1 MKTLTR
7 TFSRTLSRTFPR
19 VPYWL
24 MAGSMTAMALAPA
37 AQASETSRLSV
48 NAKAHI
54 EVVPDRATLNAR
66 LWEETPA
73 IERLAEEEDAAL
85 SEARARLETRAS
97 ELITTLESQGIERD
111 AISAGSLNI
120 YPRQIHNRNEDGN
133 GETLKRTR
141 LERPIEVQLD
151 DIEQV
156 SAILDALISAGV
168 NQLDGVEF
176 DLKDRDAV
184 TDEALIKALEKA
196 RHKADL
202 MANTLDAELGKV
214 HHIQETQS
222 PMYQPRMMAVSAELN
237 DAAGSTA
244 PQAEYRPGTIRIDA
258 EVSVEWLLK
267 D

>member
-7 TFSRTLSRTFPR
+7 TLVRKFPPI
-19 VPYWL
+19 PYWL
-24 MAGSMTAMALAPA
+24 IASSMAAMALAPTTH
-37 AQASETSRLSV
+37 ASESPRLSV
-48 NAKAHI
+48 DAKAHI
-54 EVVPDRATLNAR
+54 DVVPDRATLNAR
-66 LWEETPA
+66 LWEDTPA
-73 IERLAEEEDAAL
+73 IERLAEEENAAL
-85 SEARARLETRAS
+85 GEARAKLETRAS
-97 ELITTLESQGIERD
+97 KLITTLESQGIERD

-120 YPRQIHNRNEDGN
+120 YPRQIHNRNEGN
-133 GETLKRTR
+133 SDKTLKRTR
-141 LERPIEVQLD
+141 LERPFKVQLD

-156 SAILDALISAGV
+156 SAILDTLISAGV

-184 TDEALIKALEKA
+184 TDEALVKALEKA

-202 MANTLDAELGKV
+202 MASTLGAELGKV

-237 DAAGSTA
+237 DAAGSKA

>member
-1 MKTLTR
+1 MRALTR
-7 TFSRTLSRTFPR
+7 RLASTLPR

-24 MAGSMTAMALAPA
+24 MVGSMAAMALTPA
-37 AQASETSRLSV
+37 AQANETSRLNV
-48 NAKAHI
+48 DAKAHI

-73 IERLAEEEDAAL
+73 IEQLAEEEEAAL
-85 SEARARLETRAS
+85 SEARARLEKRAS
-97 ELITTLESQGIERD
+97 ELITMLESQGIERD

-120 YPRQIHNRNEDGN
+120 YPRQVHNRNQDGD
-133 GETLKRTR
+133 GETLKRNR
-141 LERPIEVQLD
+141 LERPVKVQLD

-184 TDEALIKALEKA
+184 TDEALVKALDKA

-202 MANTLDAELGKV
+202 MASTLGAELGKV
-214 HHIQETQS
+214 HHVQETQS
-222 PMYQPRMMAVSAELN
+222 PSYQPRMMAVSAEQN
-237 DAAGSTA
+237 DSGRAKA
-244 PQAEYRPGTIRIDA
+244 PQAEYRPGTVRIDA